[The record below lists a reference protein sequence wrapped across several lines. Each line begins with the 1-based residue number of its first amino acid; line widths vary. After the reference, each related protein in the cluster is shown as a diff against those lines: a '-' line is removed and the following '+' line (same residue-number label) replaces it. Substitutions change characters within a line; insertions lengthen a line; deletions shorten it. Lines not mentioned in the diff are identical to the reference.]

1 MHGALLDSELLAD
14 VYLAMT
20 GGQTSLSLAGNGADA
35 EEDGQGAGGSE
46 IRRIVGRAPGRVIM
60 ASAEELEAHAE
71 RLAAIAK
78 SAGGPSL
85 WQALTETPAG

>member
-1 MHGALLDSELLAD
+1 MLDSELLAD

-20 GGQTSLSLAGNGADA
+20 GGQTSLSLAGHGAESGD
-35 EEDGQGAGGSE
+35 EGGGAGGSE
-46 IRRIVGRAPGRVIM
+46 IRRITGRVPGRVIM

-78 SAGGPSL
+78 SAGGPSM

>member
-1 MHGALLDSELLAD
+1 
-14 VYLAMT
+14 
-20 GGQTSLSLAGNGADA
+20 
-35 EEDGQGAGGSE
+35 
-46 IRRIVGRAPGRVIM
+46 VIM

-78 SAGGPSL
+78 SAGGPSM

>member
-1 MHGALLDSELLAD
+1 
-14 VYLAMT
+14 MT